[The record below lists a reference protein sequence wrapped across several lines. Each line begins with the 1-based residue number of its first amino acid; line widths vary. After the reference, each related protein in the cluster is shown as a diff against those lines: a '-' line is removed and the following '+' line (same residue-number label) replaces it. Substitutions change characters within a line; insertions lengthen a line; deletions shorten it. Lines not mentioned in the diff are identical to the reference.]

1 MDIYQFLELFIGR
14 WRSQRS
20 DHQLGEGN
28 GNDIR
33 SLIEVTSLSLDDPDL
48 IVICQKH
55 NVAPNT
61 AIHPMKMSWEEE
73 SLSNKKPQGS
83 ALIIPVPNDIASPQK
98 GLILGGQN
106 QATYELGIDEA
117 LTIHT
122 TTAQGTIAERIWYGN
137 PNLRFRVSTLLQGD
151 RCVQSS
157 KFYSEIRSVTAKV

>member
-1 MDIYQFLELFIGR
+1 MLRMDIYQFLELFIGR

-122 TTAQGTIAERIWYGN
+122 TTAQGTIAERIW
-137 PNLRFRVSTLLQGD
+137 
-151 RCVQSS
+151 
-157 KFYSEIRSVTAKV
+157 